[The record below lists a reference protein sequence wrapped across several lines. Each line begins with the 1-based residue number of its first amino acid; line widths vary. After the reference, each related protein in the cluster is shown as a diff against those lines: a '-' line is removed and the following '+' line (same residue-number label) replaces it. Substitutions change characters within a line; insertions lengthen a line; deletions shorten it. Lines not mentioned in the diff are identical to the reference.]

1 MTPQVAFLKLQTMKT
16 MELRVRQQSAC
27 AMAVAEFLDTHPMV
41 DTVTYPGLDSFPQ
54 RELAKRQHLNGLN
67 GGMLWFEV
75 KGGTPMGRRL
85 MDTVRRPWS
94 LAENLGACESI
105 ITCPAVMTHGNML
118 PEDRAKVGITD
129 GFIRVSCGIETPE
142 DLITALKESL
152 DSMHKDFQKSN
163 ALEPPAK
170 RVKYSEQPII

>member
-1 MTPQVAFLKLQTMKT
+1 MGSATAMSVAQFLEM
-16 MELRVRQQSAC
+16 
-27 AMAVAEFLDTHPMV
+27 HPMV
-41 DTVTYPGLDSFPQ
+41 DTVQYPGLESFPQ
-54 RELAKRQHLNGLN
+54 RDVAVKQHMGGLH

-75 KGGTPMGRRL
+75 KGGTPMGRTL

-129 GFIRVSCGIETPE
+129 GFVRISCGIENVKE
-142 DLITALKESL
+142 LIDALSEAL
-152 DSMHKDFQKSN
+152 DNLSN
-163 ALEPPAK
+163 
-170 RVKYSEQPII
+170 